1 MAISD
6 KEKFCETLGDSLGE
20 LADKV
25 AQDFIAQCWGHWQLL
40 VEWNEKI
47 NLTAILDPA
56 QGALLHY
63 RDSVEAMTR
72 LHGNHFVDFGSGA
85 GFPGIPLALA
95 LPQKNFTL
103 VESRR
108 KRVSF
113 LRVCKSTLGLDN
125 LKVLHCRAEDEPQGL
140 FDMALTRATFSKYA
154 DIEGLFPWL
163 GEKGEILVFRT
174 QEDGADFPQAESH
187 IYELLGRKR
196 ILEIFRRTG

>member
-1 MAISD
+1 MATSD
-6 KEKFCETLGDSLGE
+6 KEEFCGTLSDSLGE
-20 LADKV
+20 LRDKV
-25 AQDFIAQCWGHWQLL
+25 PEHFIEQCWRHWQLL
-40 VEWNEKI
+40 VEWNQKI

-63 RDSVEAMTR
+63 RDSVEAMIR
-72 LHGNHFVDFGSGA
+72 LQGNSFVDFGSGA

-95 LPQKNFTL
+95 LPKKDFTL

-125 LKVLHCRAEDEPQGL
+125 LKVLHCRAEDKPKGL
-140 FDMALTRATFSKYA
+140 FDMALTRATFSDYA

-163 GEKGEILVFRT
+163 GERGAVLVFRT
-174 QEDGADFPQAESH
+174 QEDLADFPQGESH
-187 IYELLGRKR
+187 VYELSGRKR
-196 ILEIFRRTG
+196 TLEIFRRTG

>member
-6 KEKFCETLGDSLGE
+6 KEKFCETLKDSLGE
-20 LADKV
+20 LVDKV
-25 AQDFIAQCWGHWQLL
+25 PQDFIGQCWAHWQLL
-40 VEWNEKI
+40 IEWNEKI

-63 RDSVEAMTR
+63 RDSLEAMIR
-72 LHGNHFVDFGSGA
+72 LQGNSFVDFGSGA

-95 LPQKNFTL
+95 MPQQDFTL

-113 LRVCKSTLGLDN
+113 LRVCKSTLGMEN
-125 LKVLHCRAEDEPQGL
+125 LRVLHCRAEDEPKGF
-140 FDMALTRATFSKYA
+140 FDMALTRATFSNYA
-154 DIEGLFPWL
+154 DIEGLFSWL
-163 GEKGEILVFRT
+163 GEKGSVLVFRT
-174 QEDGADFPQAESH
+174 QEDGIDFPQGESH

-196 ILEIFRRTG
+196 TLEIFRRTG